1 MTWSTPADLRGE
13 VQKLWDNGRLLAGIV
28 DEIAAGAG
36 TTHQVSNPATTRDGR
51 AGETGDASPALLRS
65 QEFPLALRFRRPGPR
80 DLATRFEE
88 VRSWIRVL
96 ESGSRDSLGAGYS
109 IVWDKTENRL
119 LGRNATPKAAI
130 VPTRAD
136 AFALIEAT
144 DAAARFEA
152 PVKDT
157 IRRFPEL
164 CDWLRRRPHVALS
177 EADSWERILA
187 VVEWFRAHPRCGRYV
202 RQIDV
207 QGVDTKFIEKRKSL
221 ISELLDIVLAVDHID
236 FAQSPST
243 QFEARYGLIGRPP
256 LVRIR
261 ILDAELAIS
270 GLMDLTVRLDEL
282 AQLEI
287 SADRVFIV
295 ENEIT
300 GIAFPFCRSSAL
312 IFGGGYAI
320 ERLAALRW
328 LQSKVVLYWGDIDTH
343 GFAILDRLR
352 AFLPEARSLLMDRCA
367 LLEYRNLWSTEE
379 VPFVGQLSR
388 LTPEETALYDDLR
401 FDRLG
406 RGVRLEQER
415 IPLRK
420 VAEFLG
426 KAARSNIGV
435 RP

>member
-1 MTWSTPADLRGE
+1 MT
-13 VQKLWDNGRLLAGIV
+13 
-28 DEIAAGAG
+28 
-36 TTHQVSNPATTRDGR
+36 
-51 AGETGDASPALLRS
+51 
-65 QEFPLALRFRRPGPR
+65 LRFRKPGPR
-80 DLATRFEE
+80 DLATRFDE
-88 VRSWIRVL
+88 VKSWIRAL
-96 ESGSRDSLGAGYS
+96 ESGSRHSLGAGYS
-109 IVWDKTENRL
+109 IVWDETDNRL
-119 LGRNATPKAAI
+119 LGRNSTPKAVI

-136 AFALIEAT
+136 AFALLEKT
-144 DAAARFEA
+144 DAAVRF
-152 PVKDT
+152 KTLITHT
-157 IRRFPEL
+157 IGQFPEL
-164 CDWLRRRPHVALS
+164 CDWLRRRSHVALA

-187 VVEWFRAHPRCGRYV
+187 VVEWFRAHPRCGLYV

-207 QGVDTKFIEKRKSL
+207 QGIDTKFIEKRKSL

-243 QFEARYGLIGRPP
+243 QFEARYGLIGRPT

-261 ILDAELAIS
+261 ILDADLAIS

-287 SADRVFIV
+287 PVDRVFIV

-300 GIAFPFCRSSAL
+300 GLAFPHFRSSAL

-352 AFLPEARSLLMDRCA
+352 AFLPEARSLLMDRSA
-367 LLEYRNLWSTEE
+367 LLEHRNLWSTEE
-379 VPFVGQLSR
+379 VPYVGQASR
-388 LTPEETALYDDLR
+388 LTPDEKALYDDLR

-415 IPLRK
+415 MPLRK
-420 VAEFLG
+420 VADIFW
-426 KAARSNIGV
+426 
-435 RP
+435 